1 MKLVNHKSKYIFS
14 KLRGVTIK
22 ESSFQVDQKL
32 RLSKDLTAFIVKTIS
47 FLVFRISGMTRTDI
61 DGMEK
66 CYTQYIVERILTMLK
81 KEGKLEG
88 WVKIDVFEAI
98 YAKND
103 QKSPLSQQKNV
114 TSPYIRTRR
123 SK

>member
-22 ESSFQVDQKL
+22 ESSFQVDQRL
-32 RLSKDLTAFIVKTIS
+32 SLSKDLTAFIVKTIS

-81 KEGKLEG
+81 KEGKTEG

-103 QKSPLSQQKNV
+103 QKSPL
-114 TSPYIRTRR
+114 I
-123 SK
+123 